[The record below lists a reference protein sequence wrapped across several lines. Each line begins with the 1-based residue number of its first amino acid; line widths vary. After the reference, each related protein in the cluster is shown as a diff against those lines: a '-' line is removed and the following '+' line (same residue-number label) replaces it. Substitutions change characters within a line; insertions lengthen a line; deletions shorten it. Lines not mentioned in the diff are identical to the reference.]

1 MPTQPE
7 GQRSSS
13 TMVSR
18 RFGLLTLAGI
28 LVFALTMTFVPILP
42 LWLNY
47 AARSGLLLVLG
58 VLWWRARSSPRL
70 TVFRPVLFAYF
81 TAVVGLSLGF
91 FLADSILGFF
101 GLTTR
106 TPAGIAVAKFSQAS
120 LIVIGI
126 LTMAKVSGENL
137 ASLYLRAG
145 RLIFGLGVGLIGA
158 AACLALALQQ
168 PAVRALGTARLLSLT
183 PWILLFVASNGF
195 MEELLFRGLFLGR
208 YESLMGKWPAILS
221 TALAFTLAHMQVS
234 YAPDMVVFLI
244 VLLGLSI
251 AWGWLMQRSG
261 SLWGSVLF
269 HAGAD
274 LMIILPI
281 FGSYGVT

>member
-1 MPTQPE
+1 MRF
-7 GQRSSS
+7 G
-13 TMVSR
+13 
-18 RFGLLTLAGI
+18 RFGLLTFCGF
-28 LVFALTMTFVPILP
+28 LVFALTMTFAPVLPI
-42 LWLNY
+42 WLNY
-47 AARSGLLLVLG
+47 VGRASLLLALG
-58 VLWWRARSSPRL
+58 VLWWGARGSQRL
-70 TVFRPVLFAYF
+70 APFRPVLFAYF

-91 FLADSILGFF
+91 FFADPILGLF

-106 TPAGIAVAKFSQAS
+106 TPAGIAVAKLSQA
-120 LIVIGI
+120 LLVVIGVF
-126 LTMAKVSGENL
+126 TMAQLCGEDL
-137 ASLYLRAG
+137 ASLYVRAG
-145 RLIFGLGVGLIGA
+145 RLMFGLSIGLIGA

-221 TALAFTLAHMQVS
+221 TALAFTLTHMQVS
-234 YAPDMVVFLI
+234 YAPDMVVFLV

-251 AWGWLMQRSG
+251 AWGWLMQKSG

-281 FGSYGVT
+281 FGSFGAA